1 MESGTANLLDMLLE
15 RVCQLTEEKKWDEA
29 MRAADSAV
37 EKARISL
44 QEDVESVI
52 GLATALEVKGDL
64 LRQIGYLEDSRLTY
78 LESLELLNGRA
89 ECTEQLAGLSAS
101 VGVLYDTVENDEEA
115 IRFYERAIEL
125 YERLDPPALLKIADI
140 CNNLGFIYRSLG
152 DFNSSE
158 KLFLRGL
165 EICHKELGDDDEKTA
180 TICNNI
186 GALYLKS
193 GFDGQ
198 ALEMHTMALEHRL
211 KIHGRNHPDTAQSHA
226 NLALSMAQ
234 TGDVAGSRKHF
245 EDAISIYERHIQDES
260 HEYAAVV
267 ENYIEVLKSV
277 GEEKDASLLLKKA
290 SKKLKK
296 VANH

>member
-1 MESGTANLLDMLLE
+1 MESGTANLMDMLQD
-15 RVCQLTEEKKWDEA
+15 RVRQLTEEKKWDEA
-29 MRAADSAV
+29 LRASEAAI

-44 QEDVESVI
+44 EEDEESI
-52 GLATALEVKGDL
+52 IALASSLEVKGDL
-64 LRQIGYLEDSRLTY
+64 LRELGYLEDARIVY
-78 LESLELLNGRA
+78 LESLELLNGREGSTA
-89 ECTEQLAGLSAS
+89 QLAGLSAS

-125 YERLDPPALLKIADI
+125 YERLDPPALLEIADV

-152 DFNSSE
+152 DFKNSE

-193 GFDGQ
+193 GYDSQ
-198 ALEMHTMALEHRL
+198 ALEMHTMALEHRV
-211 KIHGRNHPDTAQSHA
+211 KIHGNNHPDTAQSRA

-234 TGDVAGSRKHF
+234 TGDLAGSRDHF
-245 EDAISIYERHIQDES
+245 DEAIAVYERYIQTAS

-267 ENYIEVLKSV
+267 ENYIEVLKAL
-277 GEEKDASLLLKKA
+277 GDEKEASHLLKKA
-290 SKKLKK
+290 TKKLKK
-296 VANH
+296 VAHH